1 MVSGRVS
8 TSKFAVTLLPFSSHL
23 SSLMKG
29 SAELPRTAWGRRF
42 VHCQRNLPTSGRA
55 PSSTIGSRETM
66 ASPRTHA
73 GQTRLLPGA
82 LRSGSRSPDR
92 TGRRPWPFDG
102 RRLLIG
108 DRLPGQTSW
117 SKALVRHGAD
127 PRPALAWVLGVS
139 GDIRVKDRPSRE
151 PLAAAT
157 CEGDCLRWKIIL
169 PSRLEQ
175 FGFILGSDHR
185 RQISADLC

>member
-1 MVSGRVS
+1 M
-8 TSKFAVTLLPFSSHL
+8 AQ
-23 SSLMKG
+23 
-29 SAELPRTAWGRRF
+29 GRRW
-42 VHCQRNLPTSGRA
+42 RA
-55 PSSTIGSRETM
+55 PELTPARRGCFR
-66 ASPRTHA
+66 APCGR
-73 GQTRLLPGA
+73 
-82 LRSGSRSPDR
+82 DR
-92 TGRRPWPFDG
+92 DHPTAQARRPWPFDG

-175 FGFILGSDHR
+175 FGFILGSETRCWRKPDSNHWFRVTRPSFR
-185 RQISADLC
+185 RRLITSA